1 MASIVAVRQRSDPH
15 MQVWLLREQPE
26 LCTVFSGHPAANVC
40 LAALLATTLGFWYF
54 MFDPFEAVASFVAL
68 PPLPAPAGIQRQNG
82 FLFARSALVPPC
94 RAVGA
99 SHSRRR
105 RPAPNALAAN
115 SVSVDAIRSV
125 WTSLPV
131 RTRPAPIAMAFVGP
145 VLVRRVRPVGATTSV
160 RARSAMSASCF
171 HPLFLSLLFC
181 GRTPCPR
188 RPSLQY
194 SRPSHKSFTSRKNNV
209 FPASAPPSCQPAPC
223 LRICFPAPFSAA
235 GPFPEGDLVRP
246 AFVSPPVRGARG
258 LEWQRQT
265 FTIFRS
271 VSAPSGG
278 RPN

>member
-1 MASIVAVRQRSDPH
+1 
-15 MQVWLLREQPE
+15 MQGLPLQHE
-26 LCTVFSGHPAANVC
+26 LTGRYVGHPAANDC
-40 LAALLATTLGFWYF
+40 LGALLATTLGFWYF
-54 MFDPFEAVASFVAL
+54 MLVPSEAVASFVSSS
-68 PPLPAPAGIQRQNG
+68 PPSPAPAGVQRQNG
-82 FLFARSALVPPC
+82 LWPARSALVPPC

-105 RPAPNALAAN
+105 RAAPNALAAD
-115 SVSVDAIRSV
+115 SVPVDAIRSV
-125 WTSLPV
+125 RTSSSV
-131 RTRPAPIAMAFVGP
+131 RARPAPIAMAFVGP
-145 VLVRRVRPVGATTSV
+145 VLMHSVRPIGASASMRT
-160 RARSAMSASCF
+160 RSAMSASCF
-171 HPLFLSLLFC
+171 HLLFLSLLFR